1 MAKLPIGIL
10 GPVSGKV
17 GNVVGGSWRGIDYLR
32 SMPANVTNPRTEAQL
47 SQRGKFVLM
56 VRFLQPVLEYVRIGF
71 KPHARQMSTYNA
83 AMSYNMR
90 NALEGTFPDYT
101 IRYEDVLLSR
111 GNLRPVSNLTLAEP
125 NALELQVNWD
135 DNSTMANALSTDRVM
150 LLVYNLEERDA
161 FFDLNAG
168 TRGDGQ
174 SLITLPPNYSGK
186 EVHVWLSLTNLPG
199 MILAGDKNSM
209 SNSVYAGSITLS

>member
-71 KPHARQMSTYNA
+71 KPYAQKMSTYNA

-90 NALEGTFPDYT
+90 NALEGKFPDYT

-135 DNSTMANALSTDRVM
+135 DNSGMMSASSTDRIM
-150 LLVYNLEERDA
+150 LLVYNLEDRDA

-174 SLITLPPNYSGK
+174 SVITLPSNYSGK

-209 SNSVYAGSITLS
+209 SNSAYAGSITLS